1 MKPEI
6 LVLYYSQ
13 SGQLG
18 DILNSI
24 TADIRNDANFT
35 FVQIEPETPFPL
47 PWKANVFFDA
57 MPETVKMVG
66 VPVKPLSDE
75 VMNKH
80 FDLVTFGF
88 QPWFLHPSQP
98 ITGFLKSPS
107 AAILKGKPI
116 VTVTGARNMW
126 LNATEKIKAEF
137 IRLGGNYVGNIA
149 LVDTN
154 PNLVSVLTVIRWS
167 FKGQKEAGKWLPAAG
182 VQPRD
187 IKRARQFGPI
197 IINHLKNNTLSSLHQ
212 DLLQHGSLE
221 LNTGLVLLE
230 KRGVKNFKKWAQFIS
245 DKGGPG
251 APERLGRVILF
262 KRLLIVAIFIL
273 SPISN
278 LSAFIQRQLQKK
290 NLVKDVEYFKQL
302 GYEPDRL

>member
-13 SGQLG
+13 SGQLR

-24 TADIRNDANFT
+24 TADIQEGANFT

-57 MPETVKMVG
+57 MPETVKMEG
-66 VPVKPLSDE
+66 VPVKPLPADI
-75 VMNKH
+75 MNRH
-80 FDLVTFGF
+80 YDLVMFGF

-107 AAILKGKPI
+107 SAILKGKSV

-126 LNATEKIKAEF
+126 LNATEKIKDEF
-137 IRLGGNYVGNIA
+137 LKIGAKYVGNIA

-182 VQPRD
+182 VQDRD
-187 IKRARQFGPI
+187 IQRARQFGPI
-197 IINHLKNNTLSSLHQ
+197 ILDHLKNNSLDTLHD
-212 DLLQHGSLE
+212 DLLDHGSLE
-221 LNTGLVLLE
+221 LNPGLVLLE
-230 KRGVKNFKKWAQFIS
+230 KRGVKNFKKWAKFIS

-251 APERLGRVILF
+251 SPERLGRVVLF

-290 NLVKDVEYFKQL
+290 TLLKDVEYFKQL
-302 GYEPDRL
+302 AYEPDRL